1 MFPLLKST
9 DSATAFDLLSL
20 PIHEYFV
27 ETTPAQWTPEG
38 FAAHANAIT
47 MDDYKLSLRLIGR
60 QGRGAIPTFAN
71 EILRFLMEEEGQ
83 QLFNAA
89 QQDLN
94 HRHAHEQ
101 MGLVE
106 SSLSATIRT
115 RKFERGLKGLRET
128 TPMSPSV
135 RALEHQMQHK
145 KQQQDQKQE
154 LEPSLSSSSSLKASK
169 KTSATALMPKSFFL
183 DPKMIARTT
192 YIVGK
197 EDIGEAFYKFQLY
210 GVELANDLS
219 TKATMATLPCFL
231 ALNAIWDTSIDLDI
245 TSASAKRIQ
254 SMLHKPTY
262 VFSPSCMLLMCSLD
276 QELGRGSIEQI
287 ASMDDPV
294 QTDIVDIFR
303 SLRNDLPPTYFP
315 FNDKDGEDSFVH
327 KSLHAL
333 FSTIFCN
340 YDKKWAN
347 KEARGSKERREG
359 NGKEGL
365 RPDLQIQKNGQTI
378 LFLEVKPPGGAEST
392 YLADQWKLA
401 NLAKDEPNACF
412 RKNIRLPFITTIQV
426 FGHKMMIH
434 TMTLRNGV
442 YHFHQHHRVYVP
454 RARDDAGCLR
464 ACLQALYSVKA
475 WLQNLDLPPTYQ
487 LARSRPR
494 PTELDH
500 IKTTLITPTKP
511 FSMSM
516 VDQYE
521 V

>member
-115 RKFERGLKGLRET
+115 RKFERSSRNDSDVSVSTRSGTPDAAQET
-128 TPMSPSV
+128 TTRPETGV
-135 RALEHQMQHK
+135 RTVLV
-145 KQQQDQKQE
+145 
-154 LEPSLSSSSSLKASK
+154 LFL
-169 KTSATALMPKSFFL
+169 FFKGIKEDIGHGL
-183 DPKMIARTT
+183 DAEDPKMIARTT

-401 NLAKDEPNACF
+401 NLAKDELNACF